1 MFLEGVVR
9 LATPRVR
16 NRGLGRRRPSVLRPV
31 GRLDS
36 GRFRIELRFV
46 FCFVNVSFMNAVIAE
61 SRIEGERCPELR
73 NCQVTPKMRFGA
85 ESAHSHF
92 SAAPA

>member
-46 FCFVNVSFMNAVIAE
+46 FCFVGDHGAVHFEAGRPDCYLSAIA
-61 SRIEGERCPELR
+61 RGTERVVAGIC
-73 NCQVTPKMRFGA
+73 
-85 ESAHSHF
+85 
-92 SAAPA
+92 